1 MKARTPTGI
10 HRDYELMAFLAFAAI
25 GSASFT
31 ALNEIRRSY
40 RLLPLLLEGSF
51 GSKWKHPM
59 AVALTVNQVLTATP
73 SRFAGSIQ
81 WQ

>member
-1 MKARTPTGI
+1 
-10 HRDYELMAFLAFAAI
+10 
-25 GSASFT
+25 
-31 ALNEIRRSY
+31 
-40 RLLPLLLEGSF
+40 LLLEGSF